1 MNKLRSFKDKTH
13 YGIDNKITKKWSH
26 SRNNI
31 KDLYKSEK
39 YFFIKLLR
47 NVNSFLDIGCAGGG
61 FFKIIRK
68 FKKKFVF
75 YGLDV
80 SPSLIKIAKKN
91 YSKGFFYKYDGKRI
105 NFFKKIDMVYSFGT
119 LHHVNNYL
127 SLIRQM
133 LKISNRYVLFDVRLT
148 KGLTVKNKKLSY
160 QKIELNNKV
169 LSKINY
175 NVLNMNDFLKTLKKI
190 SSKYKISIYKYNH
203 QVNKSVVSKYKKV
216 IMATILIDKSSINK

>member
-68 FKKKFVF
+68 FKKICFLRFRCISKF
-75 YGLDV
+75 
-80 SPSLIKIAKKN
+80 N
-91 YSKGFFYKYDGKRI
+91 
-105 NFFKKIDMVYSFGT
+105 
-119 LHHVNNYL
+119 
-127 SLIRQM
+127 
-133 LKISNRYVLFDVRLT
+133 
-148 KGLTVKNKKLSY
+148 
-160 QKIELNNKV
+160 
-169 LSKINY
+169 
-175 NVLNMNDFLKTLKKI
+175 
-190 SSKYKISIYKYNH
+190 
-203 QVNKSVVSKYKKV
+203 
-216 IMATILIDKSSINK
+216 